1 MLESLS
7 IKNVA
12 LIDSLNL
19 EFSKGFNV
27 LSGESGAGKS
37 ILIGSISF
45 LLGGKANVDIIREG
59 EEEASVSAI
68 FSLSKNNER
77 AYEWLNNHQIDLDG
91 GTVLLRRSI
100 KRGGRSLC
108 WIQGVQVSRT
118 ELSQFSEFLIDIH
131 GQHDHQSL
139 FRLSE
144 HRRLLDGFSGIEKD
158 VSNFTKMYTELAA
171 LREKYSSM
179 LEVEKEKKERE
190 DFLSF
195 AIEEIE
201 KAGLKVNEEEQLKEE
216 EVRLSQFEKLF
227 DLLNSI
233 LLELQGD
240 KGAVAKLR
248 RALKSLEDAK
258 DMDKRLA
265 SYAKRL
271 ETSFY
276 EDEDILDSLSSYHSN
291 MSFSPSRLEE
301 VEGRLSLIYKLK
313 KKYGS
318 SIKEILLYYENAKKT
333 LEESSQSEYEKLK
346 LLERIKMV
354 ESSLL
359 ESGRFITKM
368 REENTKKLQVK
379 VEEVLKTL
387 GMKNVRFGVKLI
399 TKEEEAGH
407 LTANPYGF
415 DDVEF
420 MISANEGESLKPLA
434 KIASGGEISRVMLS
448 LKTILASNDDVETL
462 IFDEID
468 TGIGGEVALSV
479 AHHIKELSFRKQ
491 ILSIT
496 HLAIIAS
503 SADKHTKVEKCVKD
517 GCTFTYAFPVEKEKR
532 VEEIAR
538 MLAGDEVSE
547 ASLNHALELLK
558 KHSSSFL
565 L

>member
-318 SIKEILLYYENAKKT
+318 SIKEILLYYENAKK
-333 LEESSQSEYEKLK
+333 KL
-346 LLERIKMV
+346 
-354 ESSLL
+354 
-359 ESGRFITKM
+359 
-368 REENTKKLQVK
+368 
-379 VEEVLKTL
+379 
-387 GMKNVRFGVKLI
+387 
-399 TKEEEAGH
+399 
-407 LTANPYGF
+407 
-415 DDVEF
+415 
-420 MISANEGESLKPLA
+420 
-434 KIASGGEISRVMLS
+434 
-448 LKTILASNDDVETL
+448 
-462 IFDEID
+462 
-468 TGIGGEVALSV
+468 
-479 AHHIKELSFRKQ
+479 
-491 ILSIT
+491 
-496 HLAIIAS
+496 
-503 SADKHTKVEKCVKD
+503 
-517 GCTFTYAFPVEKEKR
+517 
-532 VEEIAR
+532 
-538 MLAGDEVSE
+538 
-547 ASLNHALELLK
+547 
-558 KHSSSFL
+558 
-565 L
+565 